1 MLQLTKLN
9 RKKHKECSEMDY
21 DIPGYTLH
29 PVNLD
34 NETGRGIAVYSK
46 DTLDK
51 SVIQIESDL
60 TFEEVCLLEVRLRGG
75 DVLLFGCI
83 YRSPTPS
90 LTSDQNNE
98 KLNRLL
104 KCISNKKYSHR
115 CIVGDFNFKH
125 INWSS
130 WSTPHGE
137 NSVEEKFIEAARDS
151 YLQHVEKPTRRRGH
165 DDPSLLDLIL
175 TDESMQVSE
184 IAHHAPLGKSDHSV
198 ISFDFNCYLDFSK
211 PRENYSFDKGD
222 YVGMRYKLANSN
234 WMKEYMKIDDKSTV
248 EDKWLSLK
256 SMLSELRTTFVPKQK
271 ISGKP
276 SWKDKGSFPMDTDT
290 RKAIKSKSKAYRTW
304 MAAKTNPDRNTARLL
319 YLKERN
325 KTKTLLRKSKI
336 LFEKGMPNSQK
347 VTQRLSGNIPVGN

>member
-1 MLQLTKLN
+1 M
-9 RKKHKECSEMDY
+9 
-21 DIPGYTLH
+21 
-29 PVNLD
+29 
-34 NETGRGIAVYSK
+34 
-46 DTLDK
+46 
-51 SVIQIESDL
+51 
-60 TFEEVCLLEVRLRGG
+60 
-75 DVLLFGCI
+75 
-83 YRSPTPS
+83 
-90 LTSDQNNE
+90 
-98 KLNRLL
+98 
-104 KCISNKKYSHR
+104 
-115 CIVGDFNFKH
+115 GDFNFKH

-137 NSVEEKFIEAARDS
+137 NSVEEKFIEAVRDS
-151 YLQHVEKPTRRRGH
+151 YLHQHVEKPTRRRGH